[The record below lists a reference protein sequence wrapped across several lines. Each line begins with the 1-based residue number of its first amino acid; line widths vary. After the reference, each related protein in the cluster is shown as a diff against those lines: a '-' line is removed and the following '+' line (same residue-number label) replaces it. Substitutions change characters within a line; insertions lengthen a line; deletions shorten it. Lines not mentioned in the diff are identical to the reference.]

1 MGIQA
6 INQYT
11 MALISLILA
20 LIMVESSGN
29 NDAIGDNGKA
39 YGCLQ
44 LHAAYV
50 QDAAEYAGK
59 NWVHED
65 AFDRNTSIQ
74 IFKAYMARYAT
85 EERLGRNPTA
95 SDIARIHNGGPNGYK
110 KSATDKYL
118 LKVKAA
124 FKQTN

>member
-1 MGIQA
+1 M
-6 INQYT
+6 T
-11 MALISLILA
+11 LISLIIA

-95 SDIARIHNGGPNGYK
+95 ADIARIHNGGPNGYK